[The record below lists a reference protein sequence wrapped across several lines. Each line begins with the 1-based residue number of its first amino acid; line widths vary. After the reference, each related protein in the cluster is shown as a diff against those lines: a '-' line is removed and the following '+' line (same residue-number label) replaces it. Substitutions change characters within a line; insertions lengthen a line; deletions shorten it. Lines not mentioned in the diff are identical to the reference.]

1 MPSTQPVNLVKDEL
15 SSVAVAR
22 AHARKA
28 EVAAM
33 LRLAGG
39 LAIIGNK
46 VVVDAELDH
55 LPSAQRLVSA
65 VHTLYGSIPALHT
78 MRNSTRS
85 SDHYLLRVTHA
96 ENLAR
101 QTGLIDHRGR
111 PISGMPPWIIRGT
124 RDEVEA
130 AWRGAILATGRL
142 SLTGHR
148 QGLTVSS
155 PGPEAALALVGLA
168 RRLGVT
174 AQRREDRGRDCIVVR
189 GDDAV
194 TTLLAQIGAPQT
206 SAQWSHRRHHRL
218 ASQTGT
224 GRSPTFESANTRRA
238 AAAAAESTA
247 RVQRA
252 MHILGDTAPEHL
264 KEVAALRLANPDLT
278 LTELGSRAEPPMT
291 KDTVAGRIRR
301 LLNLADRTAARA
313 GIPDT
318 GASTF
323 GILPG

>member
-15 SSVAVAR
+15 SSVAVGP

-28 EVAAM
+28 EAAAM

-55 LPSAQRLVSA
+55 LPSAQRLVNA
-65 VHTLYGSIPALHT
+65 VHSLCGATPALHA

-85 SDHYLLRVTHA
+85 SGHYLLRVTHA

-206 SAQWSHRRHHRL
+206 SAQWSNRRHRRL
-218 ASQTGT
+218 ASQTET

-278 LTELGSRAEPPMT
+278 LTELGGRADPPMT

-301 LLNLADRTAARA
+301 LLNLADRTATRA